1 MTAITLTQPTAETSL
16 VPVVGVSADRNPALV
31 YLAGLAQGSRRTMRG
46 ALDSIAKTLSGGMCD
61 AETLPWG
68 ALRFQHTAAIRA
80 HLAETHEPAT
90 ANKMLS
96 ALRGV
101 LRAAWQLGQMT
112 AEDYHRAIDLKGV
125 KGSTVAAGRELQAGE
140 LSALLSACGDDST
153 PAGARDGAVIAVMY
167 AAGLRR
173 AEVVACDLADYDP
186 ATGRLVVR
194 GKGHKERIAYLI
206 NGASAALADWLA
218 VRGNAPGPLFVPV
231 NKAGRLDNRRMT
243 AQAVWNLL
251 EKRAAEAGVR
261 EFSPHDLR
269 RTFVSDLLDAGADI
283 ATVAKMAGH
292 ANVQTTAR
300 YDRRPEDAKRKAA
313 GLLHVPYRKRGLGVE

>member
-1 MTAITLTQPTAETSL
+1 MTPESALTATSETSL
-16 VPVVGVSADRNPALV
+16 VPVAGTPADKNPALV
-31 YLAGLAQGSRRTMRG
+31 YLAGLAPGSRRTMRQ
-46 ALDSIAKTLSGGMCD
+46 ALDAIARTLSGGICD

-80 HLAETHEPAT
+80 KLAEDHEPAT
-90 ANKMLS
+90 ANKMLA

-101 LRAAWQLGQMT
+101 LRSAWQLGQLT

-125 KGSTVAAGRELQAGE
+125 KGSAVAAGRELQAGE
-140 LSALLSACGDDST
+140 LSALLSACGDDAS
-153 PAGARDGAVIAVMY
+153 PSGARDGAVIAVMY

-173 AEVVACDLADYDP
+173 AEVVATDLADYDA
-186 ATGRLVVR
+186 ATGRLVVH
-194 GKGHKERIAYLI
+194 GKGHKERTAYLI
-206 NGASAALADWLA
+206 NGAAAALADWLTL
-218 VRGNAPGPLFVPV
+218 RGDAPGPLFVPV
-231 NKAGRLDNRRMT
+231 GKGGRVDVRRMT

-251 EKRAAEAGVR
+251 EKRAGEAGVR

-313 GLLHVPYRKRGLGVE
+313 GLLHVPYPRRGLGV